1 MADQKQLAEALY
13 RLKKTSDFAIVEE
26 WLYAIRAEYLSIWKS
41 SQMRLEHC
49 QGRYCALDDLIS
61 YIEKAEENLDKIK
74 DRERENSYERVSPI

>member
-1 MADQKQLAEALY
+1 
-13 RLKKTSDFAIVEE
+13 
-26 WLYAIRAEYLSIWKS
+26 
-41 SQMRLEHC
+41 MRLEHC